1 MVTRHV
7 HILRAVALCVV
18 AGWFVVLFR
27 YGMAADRY
35 MMLFQVAGTS
45 LFAAL
50 TAFAATFVYG
60 PLSFPRGSNEAMM
73 SRGLLAILALGL
85 IVVGSG
91 LARSLLASV
100 AGAA

>member
-1 MVTRHV
+1 
-7 HILRAVALCVV
+7 
-18 AGWFVVLFR
+18 
-27 YGMAADRY
+27 MAADRY

-60 PLSFPRGSNEAMM
+60 PLSFPRGSKNEAMM